1 MTRTIPSV
9 MFGTMTF
16 GDTVDEA
23 TAAEMVAAALDSGV
37 TWFDTANSY
46 SDGLSE
52 QILGRTLAGR
62 SGITLATKVGQP
74 QSELGTEH
82 LLSAHNVRRSV
93 EASLTRLGRDRVEL
107 LYLHK
112 PDRSTPLAETLS
124 EIAALIRAGK
134 IEQFGVS
141 NFSAWQIAQI
151 VAIAAE
157 VGAPPPAISQQL
169 YNVVARR
176 LEEEYQEYAV
186 TTGLAT
192 AIYNP
197 LAGGLLTGRYS
208 LDSVAGHGR
217 FGDARNAGEYRRRY
231 WDERFFAAIDKLRA
245 LAAGTGISL
254 GELAL
259 RWTIGRPVVQS
270 VLLGGSTASHLRANL
285 QALARGPLPQDVTD
299 AADAVGADL
308 RGPMPA
314 YNR

>member
-1 MTRTIPSV
+1 MSSTIPAV
-9 MFGTMTF
+9 ILGTMTF
-16 GDTVDEA
+16 GDTVGEA
-23 TAAEMVAAALDSGV
+23 AAAEIVAAALDAGV

-52 QILGRTLAGR
+52 QIVGRILGRR
-62 SGITLATKVGQP
+62 SDITLATKVGQP

-82 LLSAHNVRRSV
+82 LLSAQNVRRSV
-93 EASLTRLGRDRVEL
+93 EASLNRLGRDRVEL

-112 PDRSTPLAETLS
+112 PDRSTPIAETLS
-124 EIAALIRAGK
+124 EVAELIRAGK
-134 IEQFGVS
+134 VGQFGVS
-141 NFSAWQIAQI
+141 NFSAWQIAEI
-151 VAIAAE
+151 VATARD

-169 YNVVARR
+169 YNLIARR

-208 LDSVAGHGR
+208 LDAAAGHGR
-217 FGDARNAGEYRRRY
+217 FGDARNASEYRKRY
-231 WDERFFAAIDKLRA
+231 WDERFFAAVDKLSA
-245 LAAGTGISL
+245 IAAGAGLPLS
-254 GELAL
+254 EFAL
-259 RWTIGRPVVQS
+259 RWTVGRPVVQS
-270 VLLGGSTASHLRANL
+270 VLLGGSGVSHLRANL
-285 QALARGPLPQDVTD
+285 HALAQGPLPQDAID
-299 AADAVGADL
+299 AADAVGAEL

>member
-1 MTRTIPSV
+1 M
-9 MFGTMTF
+9 GTMTF

-23 TAAEMVAAALDSGV
+23 TAAEIVATALDAGV

-46 SDGLSE
+46 SDGLCE
-52 QILGRTLAGR
+52 RIVGRVLGRR
-62 SGITLATKVGQP
+62 SDITLATKVGQP

-82 LLSAHNVRRSV
+82 LLSARNVRRSV
-93 EASLTRLGRDRVEL
+93 EASLTRLGRDQVEL

-124 EIAALIRAGK
+124 EVAELLRAGK
-134 IEQFGVS
+134 VKQFGVS
-141 NFSAWQIAQI
+141 NFSAWQIAEV
-151 VAIAAE
+151 VATAKE
-157 VGAPPPAISQQL
+157 VGAPTPAISQQL

-176 LEEEYQEYAV
+176 LEEEYQEYAL

-197 LAGGLLTGRYS
+197 LAGGMLTGRYS
-208 LDSVAGHGR
+208 LDAAAGHGR
-217 FGDARNAGEYRRRY
+217 FGDARNAREYRARY
-231 WDERFFAAIDKLRA
+231 WDPRFFAAVDKLSTIA
-245 LAAGTGISL
+245 TNAGMPLA
-254 GELAL
+254 ELAL

-270 VLLGGSTASHLRANL
+270 VLLGGSRVSHLRANL
-285 QALARGPLPQDVTD
+285 HALTQGPLPQDLID
-299 AADAVGADL
+299 AADAVGAEL

>member
-1 MTRTIPSV
+1 
-9 MFGTMTF
+9 MTF

-23 TAAEMVAAALDSGV
+23 TAAEIVAAALDAGV

-46 SDGLSE
+46 SDGLCE
-52 QILGRTLAGR
+52 QIVGRILGAR
-62 SGITLATKVGQP
+62 SDITLATKVGQP

-82 LLSAHNVRRSV
+82 LLSAPNVRRSV
-93 EASLTRLGRDRVEL
+93 EASLARLGRERVEL

-124 EIAALIRAGK
+124 EVAALIRAGK
-134 IEQFGVS
+134 VGQFGVS
-141 NFSAWQIAQI
+141 NFSAWQIAEI
-151 VAIAAE
+151 VATARE

-169 YNVVARR
+169 YNLVGRR

-197 LAGGLLTGRYS
+197 LAGGLLTAAMAWIPRRPRP
-208 LDSVAGHGR
+208 L
-217 FGDARNAGEYRRRY
+217 RRR
-231 WDERFFAAIDKLRA
+231 EERPRVPVALLGRRFFAAVDKLSA
-245 LAAGTGISL
+245 IAAGAGL
-254 GELAL
+254 PLAEFAL
-259 RWTIGRPVVQS
+259 RWTVGRPVVQS
-270 VLLGGSTASHLRANL
+270 VLLGGSSVSHLRANL
-285 QALARGPLPQDVTD
+285 HALAQGPLPQDAID
-299 AADAVGADL
+299 AADAVGAEL

>member
-1 MTRTIPSV
+1 MTSTIPAV
-9 MFGTMTF
+9 ILGTMTF

-23 TAAEMVAAALDSGV
+23 TAAEIVAAALDAGV

-46 SDGLSE
+46 SDGLCE
-52 QILGRTLAGR
+52 QIVGRILGRR
-62 SGITLATKVGQP
+62 SDITLATKVGQP

-82 LLSAHNVRRSV
+82 LLSAPNVRRSV
-93 EASLTRLGRDRVEL
+93 EASLTRLGRERVEL

-124 EIAALIRAGK
+124 EVAALIRAGK
-134 IEQFGVS
+134 VGQFGVS
-141 NFSAWQIAQI
+141 NFSAWQIAEI
-151 VAIAAE
+151 VATARE
-157 VGAPPPAISQQL
+157 VGAPPPVISQQL
-169 YNVVARR
+169 YNLVARR

-208 LDSVAGHGR
+208 QDSAAGHGR
-217 FGDARNAGEYRRRY
+217 FGDARNAREYRSRY
-231 WDERFFAAIDKLRA
+231 WDGRFFAAVDKLSA
-245 LAAGTGISL
+245 IAAGAGL
-254 GELAL
+254 PLAELAL
-259 RWTIGRPVVQS
+259 RWTVGRPVVQS
-270 VLLGGSTASHLRANL
+270 VLLGGSRVSHLRANL
-285 QALARGPLPQDVTD
+285 QALAHGPLPQDLID
-299 AADAVGADL
+299 AADAVGAEL